1 MIREK
6 RHLIAIVDDEPNS
19 LKAMRRQ
26 LMDSYDVA
34 TFNSADELLG
44 SLHKISPSLFIL
56 DWLMPG
62 KDGISLCRDIRKMH
76 RFDLVPIAFYSG
88 IDPSTSNIQ
97 KAHEAGA
104 QTFIPKASFSSFT
117 LMHIDTLVDGY
128 DRMSRYLRH
137 QKTMLSVL
145 KHDMSNLLTGII
157 TGMHVL
163 LMDDYFKNDQVREE
177 TNTITQ
183 ACDKLLTLFGDLSEV
198 IVDNDRNINKPLP
211 CVKVTEIRAS
221 LHNSLRDIMR
231 KVIIEFPDTLELA
244 CDPVA
249 TARAIHYMVRF
260 VDKTVSQHIDL
271 LIRSGMGE
279 SGVTFT
285 ISLHGNFKECLESS
299 LINILD
305 LENYDDRHDLLA
317 VQYFQ
322 NYLNQNNTDI
332 SIIYNGTAT
341 EISFLVP
348 QQSQDQHSQAQPD
361 TVFSSCAAEDI
372 SVSPL

>member
-1 MIREK
+1 MITEK

-19 LKAMRRQ
+19 LKAMQRQ

-34 TFNSADELLG
+34 TYSSAAELLE

-88 IDPSTSNIQ
+88 IDPSTENIQ

-104 QTFIPKASFSSFT
+104 QTFIPKASFSSYT
-117 LMHIDTLVDGY
+117 LMHIQTLIEGHE
-128 DRMSRYLRH
+128 RMSKYLRH

-163 LMDDYFKNDQVREE
+163 LMDEYFKNDEVRQE
-177 TNTITQ
+177 TNMITQ

-198 IVDNDRNINKPLP
+198 IVDNDRHVNNTLP
-211 CVKVTEIRAS
+211 CVRGTEIRAA
-221 LHNSLRDIMR
+221 LQNSLKDIKR
-231 KVIIEFPDTLELA
+231 KVVIEFPGTLELT
-244 CDPVA
+244 CDPNA
-249 TARAIHYMVRF
+249 TARALHYMVRF
-260 VDKTVSQHIDL
+260 VDKNASQHIDF
-271 LIRSGMGE
+271 LIE
-279 SGVTFT
+279 SGRRTSGVVFK
-285 ISLHGNFKECLESS
+285 ISLPGNFKERLESA

-305 LENYDDRHDLLA
+305 FESYDDRHDLLA

-322 NYLNQNNTDI
+322 NYLNRNNAEI
-332 SIIYNGTAT
+332 SIIHSGETT

-348 QQSQDQHSQAQPD
+348 QQSHDRPSQALPD
-361 TVFSSCAAEDI
+361 TVFSPCSEENI
-372 SVSPL
+372 SISPL